1 MKKILIIFML
11 VLSLFILS
19 ACGKKEALTD
29 KELTSKLTELGFDVN
44 DITDSM
50 EDSNISTVKTANNGV
65 YQIEYYI
72 FKSEDTAKTAYKNNV
87 KLFSSNEK
95 YEGKE
100 ENKDNYEK
108 YTQETDLSYNSV
120 VRIDNTLIYVS
131 VNINHKKDV
140 KKVLSKL
147 GY

>member
-29 KELTSKLTELGFDVN
+29 KQLTSELTELGFDVN

-50 EDSNISTVKTANNGV
+50 EDSNISTVKTANNRV

-72 FKSEDTAKTAYKNNV
+72 FKSEDAAKTAYKNNV
-87 KLFSSNEK
+87 KLFSSNKK

-108 YTQETDLSYNSV
+108 YTQETDLYYNSV
-120 VRIDNTLIYVS
+120 VRIDNTIIYVS

-140 KKVLSKL
+140 KNVLSKL